1 MNDDR
6 DHLDPLSDAEEAHLI
21 DQLEGFGRS
30 ARDCE
35 GLAQRLFAA
44 SVSELED
51 APQPL
56 PFSSTPST
64 GLVWARLALAACILL
79 AFAVTLQMFLSPFG
93 SRSGTGPQGSS
104 MVAVQPPDMEGLP
117 DDLDRVSDRETVLFT
132 LLDAGA
138 TGQLDAVGELDGSD
152 SYGIAFSPILGTAG
166 FELTDFAEEI
176 QSIHGSMR
184 R

>member
-1 MNDDR
+1 M
-6 DHLDPLSDAEEAHLI
+6 
-21 DQLEGFGRS
+21 
-30 ARDCE
+30 
-35 GLAQRLFAA
+35 GLGDVYKRQ
-44 SVSELED
+44 
-51 APQPL
+51 
-56 PFSSTPST
+56 
-64 GLVWARLALAACILL
+64 
-79 AFAVTLQMFLSPFG
+79 
-93 SRSGTGPQGSS
+93 
-104 MVAVQPPDMEGLP
+104 
-117 DDLDRVSDRETVLFT
+117 VLFT